1 MNLKPAVILAAL
13 LLAACPSPPINT
25 TKTDST
31 TTQLDN
37 GGDAD
42 TDADAD
48 SDADTDADSDTDI
61 TPDTSDTG
69 HTITGGSAG

>member
-13 LLAACPSPPINT
+13 FLAACPSVPINT

-31 TTQLDN
+31 TTNLDQ
-37 GGDAD
+37 GGDA
-42 TDADAD
+42 
-48 SDADTDADSDTDI
+48 DADTDADSDTDTDTDTDTP